1 MDENILNFE
10 ENKIKKLKL
19 FHKRILQLKENDG
32 FLINTRVNLKS
43 SKENGSTAE
52 YVGPDKKTVKAFLVD
67 FRPFVLNDEP
77 VNFDHIS
84 NIIIKSISSGSIKEE
99 TLKTKKVWN
108 EILDR
113 KDNSP
118 TRGMSLQIDGKTL
131 LSNKNLDLWLNANF
145 FHTDEKKQELLTYIN
160 NNPLGQISYFLF
172 ISLVQ
177 DLTQLLFWFDNNVI
191 KPILGDK
198 DES

>member
-10 ENKIKKLKL
+10 ENKIKILKL

-32 FLINTRVNLKS
+32 FLINTRVNLKY
-43 SKENGSTAE
+43 SKENGSMAE

-113 KDNSP
+113 KENSP

>member
-160 NNPLGQISYFLF
+160 NNQLGQISYFLF